1 MQFTIAY
8 YTNLTPFN
16 SRKIPIGVILQTPEN
31 VLFRFDLSDERF
43 NKIKEISQ
51 GADPE
56 TFYKFEE
63 SFQKNYIDVDKI
75 NITDDNG
82 QKIDITATDSR
93 FLPYLNTTFQ
103 NYYQFSKPTP
113 IEIQKPQEFIEYLF
127 KELIT
132 SQPI

>member
-1 MQFTIAY
+1 MQFTIVY
-8 YTNLTPFN
+8 YTDLTPFN
-16 SRKIPIGVILQTPEN
+16 NRRVPFGVILQTPEK
-31 VLFRFDLSDERF
+31 VFFKFDLSEERF
-43 NKIKEISQ
+43 NKIKAISNE
-51 GADPE
+51 ADQE
-56 TFYKFEE
+56 TFDKFEE

-113 IEIQKPQEFIEYLF
+113 IEIEKPQDFLEYLF
-127 KELIT
+127 KELIIN
-132 SQPI
+132 QPN